1 MIIGIDATNI
11 RSGGGVTHLVEILS
25 AVNPRNHNI
34 TKVVVWASITT
45 LEKIDNKPWIIKKHE
60 KVFEENYLY
69 RSFWQRVKLSDQA
82 KLEGCDV
89 LFVPGGSLVTTFHP
103 TVTMNRNLLPFEWRE
118 IKNYGLSLFTIKLIL
133 LRNIQKYSLRRADGV
148 IFLTSYARKVV
159 TKITGKIS
167 GKIINIPHG
176 ISDKFYIKPDS
187 KKISTKFSLERPC
200 KILYV
205 STIDIY
211 KHQDSVVESI
221 KILRN
226 QGFPV
231 SLELV
236 GGSYAPTLKKIN
248 EQIDKSGV
256 NKFIQYTGVISY
268 KEIQEKY
275 ASADIGV
282 FASSCETFG
291 QILMEKM
298 ASGLPIA
305 CSDRSCMPEL
315 LNHSGVY
322 FDPESPSSVAD
333 AIKELLKSSDVGLK
347 NAKNAYQISKDYS
360 WDRCAYDTFNFLKE
374 ISNK

>member
-1 MIIGIDATNI
+1 M
-11 RSGGGVTHLVEILS
+11 R
-25 AVNPRNHNI
+25 
-34 TKVVVWASITT
+34 
-45 LEKIDNKPWIIKKHE
+45 
-60 KVFEENYLY
+60 
-69 RSFWQRVKLSDQA
+69 
-82 KLEGCDV
+82 
-89 LFVPGGSLVTTFHP
+89 
-103 TVTMNRNLLPFEWRE
+103 
-118 IKNYGLSLFTIKLIL
+118 LIL

-322 FDPESPSSVAD
+322 FDPEQPFD
-333 AIKELLKSSDVGLK
+333 
-347 NAKNAYQISKDYS
+347 ISKALQELIHSPRLRTEKANLNYLKAQRYS
-360 WDRCAYDTFNFLKE
+360 WKKCATNTFTFLGE
-374 ISNK
+374 VIDDYENSLPVS